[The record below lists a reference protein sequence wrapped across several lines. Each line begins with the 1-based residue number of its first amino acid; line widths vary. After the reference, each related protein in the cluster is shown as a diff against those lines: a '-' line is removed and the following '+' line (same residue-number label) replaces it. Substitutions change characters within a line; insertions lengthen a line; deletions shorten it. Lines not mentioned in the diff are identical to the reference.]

1 MDVGDGKELG
11 LVFDKEVFVEDLAD
25 ISIESETLGGA
36 VETAR
41 TVPLITTKGE
51 GVATLQRD
59 RRLGSGSQKGK
70 AGQSHLS

>member
-41 TVPLITTKGE
+41 TVPLITTE
-51 GVATLQRD
+51 TSRAASL
-59 RRLGSGSQKGK
+59 
-70 AGQSHLS
+70 